1 MFGHGI
7 VPLIWAIFVVIA
19 IVSAMRRRAA
29 AAEAA
34 RKSALEVSPAE
45 RVREMVEELQR
56 QEAADLAAGW
66 RPPTGPA
73 TSPAPNIKPRVLPTG
88 GAPYPMSDFTPAA
101 PPPADPHPRRA
112 PEIAPSTPATAA
124 TAAAQVDVPAFPPT
138 PPRPAATAPSD
149 SPPVE
154 VTPASLVGPQVID
167 LPLDLQRRALE
178 LMKQHYEVG
187 AVRLICD
194 ETGAGILDAQKT
206 VRSLAGLPTL

>member
-1 MFGHGI
+1 MYGQGI

-34 RKSALEVSPAE
+34 RKSALEVSTAE
-45 RVREMVEELQR
+45 RVRETVEALQR
-56 QEAADLAAGW
+56 EEAADLAAGW
-66 RPPTGPA
+66 RPSTDPA
-73 TSPAPNIKPRVLPTG
+73 TSPAPNIRPRVLPTG
-88 GAPYPMSDFTPAA
+88 GV
-101 PPPADPHPRRA
+101 

-124 TAAAQVDVPAFPPT
+124 AQVDVPAFRPT
-138 PPRPAATAPSD
+138 SPRPPATAPSD
-149 SPPVE
+149 SAPVE

-206 VRSLAGLPTL
+206 VRTLAGLPTL